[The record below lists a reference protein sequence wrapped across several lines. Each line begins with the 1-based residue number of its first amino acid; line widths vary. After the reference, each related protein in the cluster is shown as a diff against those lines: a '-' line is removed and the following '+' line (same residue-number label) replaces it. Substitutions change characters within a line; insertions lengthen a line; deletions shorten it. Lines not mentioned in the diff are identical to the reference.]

1 MASARWQVAKAR
13 ELKVQPVFQTA
24 WHAPAQLVPF
34 EEQHYQA
41 GEIAQLWWYSPAQ
54 LVLVE
59 GQLCEVG
66 EMPNS
71 EGVSPLNSLF
81 LRPSDVT
88 RSVDKSVVTPYHS
101 VVGTS
106 LSQLSLYVQAGPP
119 VAL

>member
-1 MASARWQVAKAR
+1 
-13 ELKVQPVFQTA
+13 
-24 WHAPAQLVPF
+24 
-34 EEQHYQA
+34 
-41 GEIAQLWWYSPAQ
+41 
-54 LVLVE
+54 
-59 GQLCEVG
+59 
-66 EMPNS
+66 MPNS